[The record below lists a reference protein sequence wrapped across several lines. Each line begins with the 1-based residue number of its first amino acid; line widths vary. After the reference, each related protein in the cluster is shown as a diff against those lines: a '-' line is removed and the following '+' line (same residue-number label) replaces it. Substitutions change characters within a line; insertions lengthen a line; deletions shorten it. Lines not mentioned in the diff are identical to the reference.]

1 LDLALLSQPLRIEQT
16 PPHGG
21 AELPPAG
28 GCMSAVVKPQKEKVP
43 AEREHTRVG
52 MSQKALKAD
61 RACGTIGQDSTNDTA
76 GKGRDA
82 LR

>member
-1 LDLALLSQPLRIEQT
+1 
-16 PPHGG
+16 
-21 AELPPAG
+21 
-28 GCMSAVVKPQKEKVP
+28 MSAVVKPQKEKAP

-52 MSQKALKAD
+52 MSQEALKAD